1 MTVEIFLILLAF
13 FSVVTSLFTEAVKKL
28 LDSLGVQYASNIV
41 VLCVAIIISGAGTPA
56 FYVCGGYYWT
66 PTNIIC
72 IGLMICAN
80 WLCSM
85 VGYDKIKQAITQF
98 KGGNYNGKNSN

>member
-1 MTVEIFLILLAF
+1 MMTVEIFLILLAF
-13 FSVVTSLFTEAVKKL
+13 FSAITSLFTEVVKDL
-28 LDSLGVQYASNIV
+28 LDSLGVKYASNIV

-66 PTNIIC
+66 PTNITC

-98 KGGNYNGKNSN
+98 KGGN